1 MGGPEEQGI
10 YLEKCGGCGDCT
22 LHLTGGICPIA
33 RCSKSML
40 NGPCGGSQNGKCE
53 INPDVECAWDAI
65 YQNLKRLNRLEMLSE
80 IIPPKNWIPS
90 RSGGPRKIIRK
101 EMVLS
106 EDEKKIKEGLE

>member
-1 MGGPEEQGI
+1 M
-10 YLEKCGGCGDCT
+10 
-22 LHLTGGICPIA
+22 
-33 RCSKSML
+33 
-40 NGPCGGSQNGKCE
+40 
-53 INPDVECAWDAI
+53 